1 MPLLLALMLAAAPL
15 KLASPGLS
23 CANVDRAVAAA
34 WQTHF
39 SQQLALKGHFSV
51 TSPEEI
57 AQVIGLER
65 QKQMIGCTDDSC
77 AMELANALGVDA
89 LILGSISKGS
99 SGFLVNLK
107 IISAKDGSPI
117 RVFSGRPTTEDAL
130 LDQLEQWAGEFSVTH
145 GTAAPMQPAAPGRA
159 GAWIAGGAAVAAL
172 GAGAALLVVAKGVD
186 TQLVNPP
193 ADITP
198 AAFQALK
205 PRGELMQGLGL
216 GLVGLG
222 AAAAVTS
229 VILFV
234 VPPAAP
240 RIGVIAGPGGAAVV
254 LSGEFP

>member
-15 KLASPGLS
+15 KLAAPGLS

-65 QKQMIGCTDDSC
+65 QKQMMGCTDDSC
-77 AMELANALGVDA
+77 AVELANALGVDA

-99 SGFLVNLK
+99 SGYLVNLK
-107 IISAKDGSPI
+107 IASAKDGSAI
-117 RVFSGRPTTEDAL
+117 QVFSGRPATEDAL
-130 LDQLEQWAGEFSVTH
+130 LDLLERWAGEFSATH
-145 GTAAPMQPAAPGRA
+145 GLEVPVQPAAPGRA
-159 GAWIAGGAAVAAL
+159 GAWIAGGAAVATL
-172 GAGAALLVVAKGVD
+172 GAGAALLIVAKDVD
-186 TQLVNPP
+186 TQIQNPP
-193 ADITP
+193 AGITP
-198 AAFQALK
+198 DAFQALK
-205 PRGELMQGLGL
+205 PRGELFQG
-216 GLVGLG
+216 VGLALMGVG

-229 VILFV
+229 VILFA
-234 VPPAAP
+234 VPPATP
-240 RIGVIAGPGGAAVV
+240 RVAVVAGPGGAGVI